1 MMDRE
6 NRLLVPAIAALVPE
20 SEQKSFSDK
29 VLFRL
34 GVLDSR
40 LHLVHMKE
48 AVSESGDKL
57 EQQLFE
63 REIPYIPK
71 KMIPRWKR
79 KLYEPRANV
88 LDL

>member
-6 NRLLVPAIAALVPE
+6 NSLLVPAIAALVPE

-48 AVSESGDKL
+48 AVSEQGL
-57 EQQLFE
+57 CIF
-63 REIPYIPK
+63 
-71 KMIPRWKR
+71 KMNDSKSRIDF
-79 KLYEPRANV
+79 RAN
-88 LDL
+88 LEYTD